1 DGTDERQPPASS
13 LRDRNVLSYATT
25 LDPSSGPA
33 RVDVPPQ
40 APPSGPQLEGRDT
53 TDAAE
58 NVLATGGVATNTNV
72 FFPERVVSVNGGLS
86 AVRPQTWTI
95 TWEGDLFG
103 PGFAGQITSAPPAP
117 AADAPPAPTM
127 PAKFSDRGVN
137 FCQVGTLAHDVISI
151 VGCTDDSQ
159 CGPLRVCKRSETA
172 PQTVGSL
179 PINGLCVDRDSKAQ
193 ADGLMKCAPLLE
205 TVRRYEIQ
213 TMARNHARHDQLEL
227 SLLPKLDE
235 IP

>member
-1 DGTDERQPPASS
+1 KVTRSQ
-13 LRDRNVLSYATT
+13 VWT
-25 LDPSSGPA
+25 L
-33 RVDVPPQ
+33 
-40 APPSGPQLEGRDT
+40 
-53 TDAAE
+53 
-58 NVLATGGVATNTNV
+58 
-72 FFPERVVSVNGGLS
+72 
-86 AVRPQTWTI
+86 

-103 PGFAGQITSAPPAP
+103 GLAGKIQAGSVAAGGDPEPARFTDPGL
-117 AADAPPAPTM
+117 D
-127 PAKFSDRGVN
+127 
-137 FCQVGTLAHDVISI
+137 FCQVGLQGGDIVTI

-159 CGPLRVCKRSETA
+159 CGPLRVCRRSETA